1 MPINSKEKGKR
12 GERDAVKFLR
22 GSGFR
27 NARRSQQYSGND
39 GTADI
44 IVPEL
49 AYIHIE
55 VKFRFDIGVGT
66 CVLDRACSQSSRD
79 ADGRSVPVVLWR
91 KSGDRQWKLTYMDD
105 RTLQWGTVCKRRPIT
120 TTLIHLNG
128 KKKRESPPNNDV
140 LKNYH
145 YEYRK
150 DGR

>member
-66 CVLDRACSQSSRD
+66 AFWIGLAVNQAAMQMAGRCLLCCGVSRATVNGNSHTWMIAHCNGSLYARGAQSQ
-79 ADGRSVPVVLWR
+79 P
-91 KSGDRQWKLTYMDD
+91 
-105 RTLQWGTVCKRRPIT
+105 
-120 TTLIHLNG
+120 H
-128 KKKRESPPNNDV
+128 
-140 LKNYH
+140 
-145 YEYRK
+145 
-150 DGR
+150 